1 MKLTV
6 TKGSK
11 LMSNSILRISNF
23 PLMFMVFFLLCND
36 AMAQKA
42 DEASVFV
49 TLFIARQADSSKI
62 YKAKRTDISKNSQA
76 TTAKEIA
83 RQRGGKA
90 VSSSSSE
97 SMSRSDTGGSVTRKS
112 EKTIYKAISSKDVD
126 NAMSK
131 RLSEAGFETSDYDDV
146 VSNCGGA
153 ERSKISQQF
162 MVSDDIPRKT
172 RSSAIKA
179 SRECEV
185 KYFAIGS
192 MTADVATTHQSGL
205 KLVFVSV
212 RGTVYDITKR
222 LPRKVGV
229 IGPVQYGGRGP
240 NENIARRNA
249 LVLAGGKAAEIIVNQ
264 LNKKG
269 LK

>member
-1 MKLTV
+1 LSFV
-6 TKGSK
+6 T
-11 LMSNSILRISNF
+11 
-23 PLMFMVFFLLCND
+23 ND
-36 AMAQKA
+36 ALSQQN
-42 DEASVFV
+42 DEGSVFV
-49 TLFIARQADSSKI
+49 TLFIARQADSSKVF
-62 YKAKRTDISKNSQA
+62 KAKRTNISKDSQA
-76 TTAKEIA
+76 VNAQETAIK
-83 RQRGGKA
+83 RGGKA
-90 VSSSSSE
+90 IASSSSD
-97 SMSRSDTGGSVTRKS
+97 SMSRTDTGGSVTRKS

-131 RLSEAGFETSDYDDV
+131 SLSEAGFQTSDYDDV

-162 MVSDDIPRKT
+162 MISDDIPRKT
-172 RSSAIKA
+172 RSSAIRA

-205 KLVFVSV
+205 KQVFVSV
-212 RGTVYDITKR
+212 RGTVYDIARR

-229 IGPVQYGGRGP
+229 IGPVQYGGIGP

-249 LVLAGGKAAEIIVNQ
+249 LIKAGKKAADVIVEQ
-264 LNKKG
+264 LEKKG

>member
-1 MKLTV
+1 MNK
-6 TKGSK
+6 
-11 LMSNSILRISNF
+11 SILRIQNF
-23 PLMFMVFFLLCND
+23 FLMFMGVFFICND
-36 AMAQKA
+36 AMSQNSE
-42 DEASVFV
+42 EASVFV
-49 TLFIARQADSSKI
+49 TLFVARQADSSKEFD
-62 YKAKRTDISKNSQA
+62 AKRNANS
-76 TTAKEIA
+76 
-83 RQRGGKA
+83 GN
-90 VSSSSSE
+90 VL
-97 SMSRSDTGGSVTRKS
+97 RKS
-112 EKTIYKAISSKDVD
+112 ERTIYKVISSKDID
-126 NAMSK
+126 NAMSIK
-131 RLSEAGFETSDYDDV
+131 LSEAGFETADYDSV

-153 ERSKISQQF
+153 ERSKISSQF
-162 MVSDDIPRKT
+162 MKGDDIPRRT

-179 SRECEV
+179 SRECGV

-212 RGTVYDITKR
+212 RGTVYDITKK

-249 LVLAGGKAAEIIVNQ
+249 LLLAGGKAAEIIVNQ

>member
-1 MKLTV
+1 MKKFILKFRAIPLILLVLTV
-6 TKGSK
+6 ISTDAIGQGS
-11 LMSNSILRISNF
+11 
-23 PLMFMVFFLLCND
+23 
-36 AMAQKA
+36 

-49 TLFIARQADSSKI
+49 TLFVARQADTSKI
-62 YKAKRTDISKNSQA
+62 YKAKRVDVSESSTAAS
-76 TTAKEIA
+76 AKETA
-83 RQRGGKA
+83 VVRKGKA
-90 VSSSSSE
+90 VSSSSSNT
-97 SMSRSDTGGSVTRKS
+97 MSRSASGGSVERKS
-112 EKTIYKAISSKDVD
+112 QKTIYKVISSKDVD

-131 RLSEAGFETSDYDDV
+131 LLSEAGFETSDYDDV
-146 VSNCGGA
+146 VDNCGGA
-153 ERSKISQQF
+153 ERSKINQQF

-179 SRECEV
+179 SRDCEV

-205 KLVFVSV
+205 KQVFVSV
-212 RGTVYDITKR
+212 RGTVYDISKR

-249 LVLAGGKAAEIIVNQ
+249 LLLAGKNAATSIVDQ